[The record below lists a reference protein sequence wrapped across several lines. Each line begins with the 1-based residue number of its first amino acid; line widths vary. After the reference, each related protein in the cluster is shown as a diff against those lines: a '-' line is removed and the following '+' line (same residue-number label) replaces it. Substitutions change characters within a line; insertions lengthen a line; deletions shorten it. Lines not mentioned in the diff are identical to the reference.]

1 MTRSVTVA
9 ELSTGYNPAAFK
21 HIFPLL
27 RFQQNP
33 YCSHIL
39 CEDIIS
45 CKINENGGIEMKTYL
60 DKNNKI
66 PKAFEWAWPK
76 NVSKRVRFIEELRL
90 DYCLET
96 PILTHLSR
104 NISVRNVMTT
114 HERAWFRFRKSENNG
129 VGGVDVTVEKEF
141 LCDSFLNGPFGTTA
155 AVRSALRGFGFWRY
169 TEWFCWNFGF

>member
-1 MTRSVTVA
+1 
-9 ELSTGYNPAAFK
+9 
-21 HIFPLL
+21 
-27 RFQQNP
+27 
-33 YCSHIL
+33 
-39 CEDIIS
+39 
-45 CKINENGGIEMKTYL
+45 MKTYL

-104 NISVRNVMTT
+104 NISVRKVMTT
-114 HERAWFRFRKSENNG
+114 HERAWFRFRKSEKNG

-169 TEWFCWNFGF
+169 TTNEKLANKGLMNQCNLWMNGKFENSLTDDSNQVEI